1 MVFST
6 TSYYDV
12 PVTESD
18 GENWVATITSTLP
31 AFVSFSYNSSHC
43 KFTFGPTI
51 YSDVGSHLFKMK
63 VQDIKGY
70 ANEKSFTLFVT
81 NTPPTFVSAL
91 PGILHAH
98 LG

>member
-43 KFTFGPTI
+43 KFTFGPTT
-51 YSDVGSHLFKMK
+51 YSDLGPHAINMK
-63 VQDIKGY
+63 VTDNNGY
-70 ANEKSFTLFVT
+70 GNE
-81 NTPPTFVSAL
+81 
-91 PGILHAH
+91 
-98 LG
+98 